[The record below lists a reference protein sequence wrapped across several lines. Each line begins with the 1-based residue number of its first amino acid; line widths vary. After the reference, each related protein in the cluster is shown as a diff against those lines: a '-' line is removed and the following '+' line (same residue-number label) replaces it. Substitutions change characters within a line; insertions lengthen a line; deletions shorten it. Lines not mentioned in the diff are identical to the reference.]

1 MSMEASIYKMEKCGK
16 KRKFMFSAKC
26 QGLRKKTYL
35 HVFCKI
41 QIVENNM
48 FFSFRN
54 FAEKNVNLCFLPR
67 RKKTLP

>member
-1 MSMEASIYKMEKCGK
+1 MNST
-16 KRKFMFSAKC
+16 
-26 QGLRKKTYL
+26 LKKTYL

-41 QIVENNM
+41 QIAENNM

>member
-1 MSMEASIYKMEKCGK
+1 MEKCGK

>member
-1 MSMEASIYKMEKCGK
+1 MNSTLKKTYLHVFCKMSGFAE
-16 KRKFMFSAKC
+16 
-26 QGLRKKTYL
+26 KTYL